1 MFPLGATS
9 LEFGVQSCVLR
20 SPVAVVSLRQGP
32 GESLSR
38 SVLLQPI
45 AIRRVFDLFLRNP
58 APGILGSAG
67 FDGGRR

>member
-20 SPVAVVSLRQGP
+20 SPVAVVSLRKGP
-32 GESLSR
+32 GESLPC

-45 AIRRVFDLFLRNP
+45 AIRLVFDLFLRNP
-58 APGILGSAG
+58 APGVLRSDR